1 MQTDI
6 SPFTPMPSDPE
17 WEWTSGGRDKPSING
32 GMVTSY
38 WKMRRKVNGE
48 WQYRELTP
56 EEEEFWVEKLAW

>member
-6 SPFTPMPSDPE
+6 SPFTSMSSDPQ
-17 WEWTSGGRDKPSING
+17 WEWISGGRDKPSING
-32 GMVTSY
+32 DMVTTY

-56 EEEEFWVEKLAW
+56 EEEEYWVEKMAW